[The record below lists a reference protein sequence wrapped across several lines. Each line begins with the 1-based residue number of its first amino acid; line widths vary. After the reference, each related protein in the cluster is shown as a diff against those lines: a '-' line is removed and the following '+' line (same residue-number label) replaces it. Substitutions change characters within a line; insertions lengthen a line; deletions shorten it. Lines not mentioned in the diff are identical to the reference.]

1 VIWWWLG
8 NAVFV
13 LVVIPVVTL
22 LLHRLLRPVLEIQA
36 YVEDVAEHGSLAL
49 QALDCVDALAETQT
63 LVADV
68 GAGVQRYG
76 AALDELL

>member
-13 LVVIPVVTL
+13 LAVIPVVTL
-22 LLHRLLRPVLEIQA
+22 LLHRLLAPVLEIQA

-49 QALDCVDALAETQT
+49 QALDCVDALAQTQT